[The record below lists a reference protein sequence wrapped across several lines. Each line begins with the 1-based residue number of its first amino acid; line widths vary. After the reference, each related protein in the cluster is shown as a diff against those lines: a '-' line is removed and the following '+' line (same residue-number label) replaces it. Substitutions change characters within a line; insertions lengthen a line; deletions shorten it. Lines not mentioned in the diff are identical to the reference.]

1 MTLELELV
9 FTPRVSYVM
18 YQNRM
23 DAALAVTATNDGEK
37 LENLTFHIS
46 SGPEFFPAMDLRVDS
61 ISPGETVDLRKH
73 PSFKINLDHELISS
87 LTERLE
93 SDVTLEALAD
103 GDCIASTS
111 FRVTVLPF
119 DDWPG
124 CEMPETIASFV
135 MPNAESLATV
145 RASASDTLGSW
156 GMSTSLEGY
165 QGDRD
170 RVLAI
175 GAAVYAALQKA
186 NINYVNPP
194 AGFESNGQRVRI
206 PDDVLGN
213 HEGTCV
219 DLAVLFASALESIRI
234 NTLIFF
240 VNGHAFAG
248 FWLVDEWQSDMV
260 SYDPSSITRL
270 MRGKDMRAVECTA
283 FTNSNRIDFEQ
294 ACEMALRRLEDTEN
308 FICTV
313 DIRRCRPG
321 ILPLP
326 GRKCVDG
333 RWVVERPEGEVS
345 TSAPESLGAVY
356 DDEPAP
362 VRELTRIDRWKR
374 DLLDITN
381 RNNMINM
388 KQGTKVTPLL
398 LKEIGTF
405 EDSLADGR
413 EFSILAKP
421 QEWDGTPIYGARPF
435 ESELYVG
442 NYAQMGSDDL
452 SRGRIRTPLTDNE
465 LEKSMRS
472 IYRLATKELEES
484 GCNSL
489 FIALGVLRWFEG
501 RSTGV
506 ARYAPL
512 ILIPAEMRKRQT
524 GYSVKKL
531 DEDALF
537 NVTLIE
543 KLRQEYEIKIPLDEL
558 PTDDSGVD
566 VDRVLQTVRRAIS
579 GREGW
584 EVLQGAA
591 LGVFSFNQFVM
602 WRDLEDNMDMLREND
617 VVRCL
622 VDSLPYPS
630 DSGDLDVS
638 ADPYGLCLT
647 VPADGSQIRA
657 VRAAGEGRTFIMHGP
672 PGTGKSQTITNMICN
687 ALYNGKT
694 VLFVAE
700 KRAALEVVQKR
711 LEEVGIGNHC
721 LELHSNKS
729 EKSKVLE
736 QLKRSL
742 DSCRACD
749 TTKQKELH
757 DSIRSMQSKL
767 DGYVS
772 ELHRE
777 RPWGLSAFD
786 AISRYEVHNVDGTRE
801 VTIPTS
807 SVSSMRPG
815 TDTAVE
821 NLVREAAESY
831 RLVKDMDGTA
841 VTSIG
846 LDSAVASVREDL
858 EESFETGEKAA
869 KNLETAREVFAKFG
883 LPVDPEDSQTADRF
897 LSSIGSLDT
906 RILSKPN
913 LPALPAKL
921 DSFRDGISSLSKY
934 ISSWKAMGLDV
945 HTENLSDALRRIA
958 EIEDLQNV
966 FDDTDFDGASDLRSF
981 LSDIRTYCNTLI
993 RLKSDI
999 ITVSSQWTNGVYDLD
1014 AGWNVSRAWQE
1025 VGNAGFLGKGK
1036 ARKEFMSRAS
1046 GCLKDPGI
1054 KFDLLSSTVNIVS
1067 NISSDIRAVRDIPGR
1082 YSGEM
1087 APRISAALDGLI
1099 RMSAAATDAIGVAGE
1114 FGLDIGSLSRI
1125 HSDVGRAREAMEHL
1139 HTCDESWIK
1148 ASEATRAMLKTEAD
1162 IRDITEYRSLR
1173 EKLRPYMD
1181 RIFDWASWN
1190 SYSSKLSSSGYGGA
1204 IDLIREGMNT
1214 DLVVDSVYKS
1224 LYKTMINLCRQDSDS
1239 LRVFSADSFE
1249 RLIAEFKRLDQT
1261 YTNLNRNLLKYRL
1274 FQNVPSNMDSSASGS
1289 EAYILF
1295 RAINSSR
1302 MRKSIRTLL
1311 SEIPN
1316 ILPRVCPC
1324 LLMSPQSV
1332 AQYITPNY
1340 PKFDMV
1346 IFDESSQITTCKAV
1360 GALGR
1365 AKCAVIAGDSKQL
1378 PPTSFF
1384 QKKIESMDDDDD
1396 MVDVDSFLDDCLA
1409 LNMPGTY
1416 LEWHYRSRHESLIA
1430 FSNREFY
1437 DNKMLTFPSPN
1448 DLDTKVGI
1456 RRVGGRYE
1464 KGTRCNTIEATA
1476 VVDEIC
1482 RRVNDPS
1489 LSSHSI
1495 GVVAFSISQQSCI
1508 QDMLDDRMRNDPGL
1522 FQKLNSM
1529 PEELFIKNLETVQG
1543 DERDVILFSIG
1554 YGPDANG
1561 NVSQNF
1567 GPINRSGG
1575 GRRLNVAVSR
1585 ARNEM
1590 IVFTSMSYNDVRLTS
1605 SSSDGVRSFRDFLRF
1620 AENGG
1625 RFSEVS
1631 EEARA
1636 GQASSVLRELALFLS
1651 DNGYDT
1657 HFGIG
1662 NSEFK
1667 VDVAVVDPR
1676 NQSEYILGILNDGES
1691 YRNSDNT
1698 RDREY
1703 ARADVLRRLG
1713 WDIMHVWSLDWY
1725 FDRTRT
1731 ERSVLSRLEELKS
1744 AKTSEP
1750 EEQSLEPEP
1759 VDKDYGLMDQP
1770 ANVVTAIAGL
1780 SPAANGR
1787 REPYRPYEPEPLQI
1801 DSDYAVRY
1809 PGYVERIARP
1819 IIEAESPINE
1829 EHLIRLF
1836 CKSVN
1841 IKRLSSSKREYL
1853 ESNLRSVF
1861 HPETV
1866 DGFIT
1871 YWSPSMDRET
1881 FCSYRVADNPEDAR
1895 DILRIPLVE
1904 ISNAV
1909 LDTLHN
1915 SGSVPIDDAVPAIA
1929 RTLGFN
1935 RCGTNVR
1942 DVIGRALNH
1951 CIDAGIIEQNNGRF
1965 IAP

>member
-1 MTLELELV
+1 MTLEMELV
-9 FTPRVSYVM
+9 LTPRVSYVM
-18 YQNRM
+18 YQNKM
-23 DAALAVTATNDGEK
+23 DVALTVTATNDGETLDGLLFK
-37 LENLTFHIS
+37 LS
-46 SGPEFFPAMDLRVDS
+46 SNPEFFSPLEMKVDS
-61 ISPGETVDLRKH
+61 ISPGETTDLRRH
-73 PSFKINLDHELISS
+73 PSFRIDLDPQFISS
-87 LTERLE
+87 LTERIETENVLKAVKDGE
-93 SDVTLEALAD
+93 TL
-103 GDCIASTS
+103 ASAS
-111 FRVTVLPF
+111 CRVTVLPF

-135 MPNAESLATV
+135 MPNAASLATV
-145 RASASDTLGSW
+145 RSSASDILGSW

-170 RVLAI
+170 RVLAM

-206 PDDVLGN
+206 PDEVLAN
-213 HEGTCV
+213 HEGTCI
-219 DLAVLFASALESIRI
+219 DLAVLYASALESICV

-248 FWLVDEWQSDMV
+248 FWLIDECQSDMV
-260 SYDPSSITRL
+260 SYDPAAATR
-270 MRGKDMRAVECTA
+270 MIRGKDMRAVECTA

-294 ACEMALRRLEDTEN
+294 ACETALRKLEDANN
-308 FICTV
+308 FLCTV
-313 DIRRCRPG
+313 DIRRCRPS

-326 GRKCVDG
+326 GRRCVEG
-333 RWVVERPEGEVS
+333 RWVVERPEGGVS
-345 TSAPESLGAVY
+345 TTAPESLGVVY
-356 DDEPAP
+356 DDEP
-362 VRELTRIDRWKR
+362 VHTKELTRVDKWKR

-388 KQGTKVTPLL
+388 KQGAKVIPLL
-398 LKEIGTF
+398 LKDVESF

-421 QEWDGTPIYGARPF
+421 QEWDGTQTYGTKPF

-442 NYAQMGSDDL
+442 NYAPMAADDL
-452 SRGRIRTPLTDNE
+452 SRGRVRTPLTENE

-489 FIALGVLRWFEG
+489 FIALGVLRWYEG

-531 DEDALF
+531 DEDTLF

-543 KLRQEYEIKIPLDEL
+543 KLRQEYEIRIPIDEL
-558 PTDDSGVD
+558 PSDESGID
-566 VDRVLQTVRRAIS
+566 VEWVLQTVRRAVA

-584 EVLQGAA
+584 EVLKGAA
-591 LGVFSFNQFVM
+591 LGVFLFNQFVM
-602 WRDLEDNMDMLREND
+602 WRDLEDNMRMLEENS
-617 VVRCL
+617 VVKCL
-622 VDSLPYPS
+622 VDSVPYPS
-630 DSGDLDVS
+630 NSQDLDVS

-657 VRAAGEGRTFIMHGP
+657 VRAAGEGKTFIMHGP
-672 PGTGKSQTITNMICN
+672 PGTGKSQTITNMISN

-736 QLKRSL
+736 QLRRSL
-742 DSCRACD
+742 DGCRACD
-749 TTKQKELH
+749 DTKQRELH
-757 DSIRSMQSKL
+757 DNIRSMQSKL

-777 RPWGLSAFD
+777 RPWGLSAYD
-786 AISRYEVHNVDGTRE
+786 AISRYEIHNVPGTKE
-801 VTIPTS
+801 VTIPTA

-815 TDTAVE
+815 SDREAE
-821 NLVREAAESY
+821 NLIREAAESY
-831 RLVKDMDGTA
+831 RLVKDMDNQTMADVGIDRA
-841 VTSIG
+841 I
-846 LDSAVASVREDL
+846 ASVREDL
-858 EESFETGEKAA
+858 ENSFERGESA
-869 KNLETAREVFAKFG
+869 ARELESARKAFAAFG
-883 LPVDPEDSQTADRF
+883 LPVNPEDGAKAERF
-897 LSSIGSLDT
+897 FASMESLDT
-906 RILSKPN
+906 RILSKSDIAS
-913 LPALPAKL
+913 LADRL
-921 DSFRDGISSLSKY
+921 DRFQDGVSSLAKY
-934 ISSWKAMGLDV
+934 VSSWNAMGLDV
-945 HTENLSDALRRIA
+945 HPENLSDALRRIA
-958 EIEDLQNV
+958 DIDGLQNSY
-966 FDDTDFDGASDLRSF
+966 DDSDFEDAPVLRQF
-981 LSDIRTYCNTLI
+981 IDDVRTFCNTVI
-993 RLKSDI
+993 RLRGDI
-999 ITVSSQWTNGVYDLD
+999 STVSTQWTSRVYDLD
-1014 AGWNVSRAWQE
+1014 AGWNVARAWQE
-1025 VGNAGFLGKGK
+1025 VNGAGFFGKGK
-1036 ARKEFMSRAS
+1036 ARKEFMSKAA
-1046 GCLKDPGI
+1046 GCLKDPSI
-1054 KFDLLSSTVNIVS
+1054 KFEMLSSTINIVS
-1067 NISSDIRAVRDIPGR
+1067 TISPEIRAVRGIPGK
-1082 YSGEM
+1082 YSVEM
-1087 APRISAALDGLI
+1087 ASRLSKALDGLGKLS
-1099 RMSAAATDAIGVAGE
+1099 SAASEAVKVANE
-1114 FGLDIGSLSRI
+1114 FGLDLESLAKI
-1125 HSDVGRAREAMEHL
+1125 HDDVSRARGSMDLLLKCNSAWK
-1139 HTCDESWIK
+1139 D
-1148 ASEATRAMLKTEAD
+1148 ASEATQRLLVTNRGIGD
-1162 IRDITEYRSLR
+1162 VGRYREFR
-1173 EKLRPYMD
+1173 EELRPHMD

-1190 SYSSKLSSSGYGGA
+1190 AYAGRLRSTGYGGA
-1204 IDLIREGMNT
+1204 IDLIRNGMDT
-1214 DLVVDSVYKS
+1214 DTVVDSAYKS

-1261 YTNLNRNLLKYRL
+1261 YTNLNRNILKYRL
-1274 FQNVPSNMDSSASGS
+1274 YRNVPSNMDSSATGS
-1289 EAYILF
+1289 EAYILY

-1316 ILPRVCPC
+1316 ILPRICPC

-1332 AQYITPNY
+1332 AQYITPDF

-1346 IFDESSQITTCKAV
+1346 IFDESSQITTCKAI
-1360 GALGR
+1360 GSLGR
-1365 AKCAVIAGDSKQL
+1365 ARSAVIAGDSKQL

-1384 QKKIESMDDDDD
+1384 QKKIESVDDDDD

-1430 FSNREFY
+1430 FSNKEFY
-1437 DNKMLTFPSPN
+1437 DNRMLTFPSPN
-1448 DLDTKVGI
+1448 DQATKVGI
-1456 RRVGGRYE
+1456 KRINGRYE
-1464 KGTRCNTIEATA
+1464 KGARCNTIEAAA

-1482 RRVNDPS
+1482 RRVRDTD
-1489 LSSHSI
+1489 LSRQSI

-1508 QDMLDDRMRNDPGL
+1508 QDMLDDRIRGDPDL
-1522 FQKLNSM
+1522 FQRLNTM

-1554 YGPDANG
+1554 YGPDASG
-1561 NVSQNF
+1561 VVSQNF

-1590 IVFTSMSYNDVRLTS
+1590 VVFTSMSYNDIRLTS
-1605 SSSDGVRSFRDFLRF
+1605 SSSDGVKSFKDFLRF
-1620 AENGG
+1620 AKNGG

-1631 EEARA
+1631 EEARM
-1636 GQASSVLRELALFLS
+1636 GQASSVLRELSEFLFE
-1651 DNGYDT
+1651 NGYQT

-1676 NQSEYILGILNDGES
+1676 NPAEYILGILNDGES
-1691 YRNSDNT
+1691 YRNSENT

-1703 ARADVLRRLG
+1703 ARADVLKRLG
-1713 WDIMHVWSLDWY
+1713 WEIMHVWSLDWY

-1731 ERSVLSRLEELKS
+1731 ERSILSRLEDLKS
-1744 AKTSEP
+1744 AQTNTSEEP
-1750 EEQSLEPEP
+1750 PSEPEP
-1759 VDKDYGLMDQP
+1759 VDEDYGLVDQSTEGCDP
-1770 ANVVTAIAGL
+1770 IAGNT
-1780 SPAANGR
+1780 PADNGKR
-1787 REPYRPYEPEPLQI
+1787 MPYKPYEPELLQI
-1801 DSDYAVRY
+1801 DSDYAVKY

-1819 IIEAESPINE
+1819 IIEAESPVNE
-1829 EHLIRLF
+1829 EHLVRLF

-1841 IKRLSSSKREYL
+1841 IKRLSAAKRSSL
-1853 ESNLRSVF
+1853 ESNLREVF
-1861 HPETV
+1861 HPEMM

-1871 YWSPSMDRET
+1871 YWSASMNKESFR
-1881 FCSYRVADNPEDAR
+1881 SYRVADDPDDAR
-1895 DILRIPLVE
+1895 DIQRIPLVE
-1904 ISNAV
+1904 IANAI
-1909 LDTLHN
+1909 LDTLRN
-1915 SGSVPIDDAVPAIA
+1915 SGSVPTSDAVSAVA
-1929 RTLGFN
+1929 HTLGFN

-1942 DVIGRALNH
+1942 EIISQALKH
-1951 CIDAGIIEQNNGRF
+1951 CTDTGMIELNNERYTL
-1965 IAP
+1965 P